1 MSVRVSELGNGLR
14 VASDAMDTVESVSVG
29 AWVAVG
35 ARDEPA
41 ELNGISHLL
50 EHMAFKGTERR
61 DALAIAA
68 EIEAVG
74 GQLNAY
80 TARETTA
87 YYAKILKDDLPL
99 AVDIIADI
107 LQHSVMD
114 AKELAREQDVIVQE
128 INQSNDTPDDIV
140 FDYFQATAF
149 PDQAIGRPVLGSAAL
164 VRAMDSRRLL
174 DYMRG
179 HYGAA
184 NMVFAAAGRL
194 DHDRLAELAA
204 SAFDS
209 LPALTNSR
217 RQPARYVGGKFR
229 ESRRLEQAHVLMGMQ
244 GVAYEDGDFYA
255 TSVFSTLL
263 GGGMSSRLFQEV
275 REKRGLAYSIY
286 SYLSSYVDG
295 GLFAIYAGTGE
306 GQVSELV
313 PLVFDEIGKLAKGAP
328 GDEIAR
334 ARAQVKATILMSL
347 ESTSSRCE
355 QLARQMIVF
364 GRPLPVDE
372 IVARVEAVDG
382 AAIARVATRL
392 MDSPP
397 TLAGIGPAPGMRA
410 LERAARRLLSDG
422 TSGNSDGVRRGRR
435 RRTAL
440 AD

>member
-1 MSVRVSELGNGLR
+1 MSVKVSELGNGLR

-87 YYAKILKDDLPL
+87 YYAKILKEDLPL

-140 FDYFQATAF
+140 FDHFQATAF
-149 PDQAIGRPVLGSAAL
+149 PDQAIGRPVLGSAPL

-184 NMVFAAAGRL
+184 NLVFAAAGRL
-194 DHDRLAELAA
+194 NHDRLVELAA

-209 LPALTNSR
+209 LPASTNSR
-217 RQPARYVGGKFR
+217 RQSARYVGGKFK

-244 GVAYEDGDFYA
+244 GVAYEDEDFYA

-286 SYLSSYVDG
+286 SYLSSYIDG

-313 PLVFDEIGKLAKGAP
+313 PLVFDEIAKLTKGAP

-372 IVARVEAVDG
+372 IVARIEVVDG

-410 LERAARRLLSDG
+410 LERAARRLQSDG
-422 TSGNSDGVRRGRR
+422 TSGNGDGVRRGRR
-435 RRTAL
+435 RRTAS